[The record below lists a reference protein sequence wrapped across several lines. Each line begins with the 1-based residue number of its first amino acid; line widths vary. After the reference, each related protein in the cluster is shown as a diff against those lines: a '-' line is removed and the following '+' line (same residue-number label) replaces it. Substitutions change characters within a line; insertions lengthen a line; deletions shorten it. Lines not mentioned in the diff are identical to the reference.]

1 MKNPYLH
8 ERSKHIDIYYHY
20 IRDLEAKKQ
29 IVITY
34 ILTNDIVAD
43 RLIKPLEKTLF
54 RRFKDIIGLVDKGI
68 TGTA

>member
-1 MKNPYLH
+1 MV
-8 ERSKHIDIYYHY
+8 IAY
-20 IRDLEAKKQ
+20 IPTNN
-29 IVITY
+29 IV
-34 ILTNDIVAD
+34 VD